1 MALSGRSRRLVI
13 PMLSSRPMDD
23 RLLELE
29 ASNAYLSKRVADL
42 DDVVVEF
49 TRRVEKLERQVL
61 VLSQRVEEYRE
72 SAAEGEEAPPPHY

>member
-1 MALSGRSRRLVI
+1 
-13 PMLSSRPMDD
+13 MDD
-23 RLLELE
+23 RLHELE

-42 DDVVVEF
+42 DDVVIEF